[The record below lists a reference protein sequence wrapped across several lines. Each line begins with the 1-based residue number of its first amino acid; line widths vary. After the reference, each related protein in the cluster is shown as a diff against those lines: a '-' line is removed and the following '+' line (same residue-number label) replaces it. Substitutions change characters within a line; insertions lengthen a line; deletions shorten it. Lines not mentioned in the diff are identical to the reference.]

1 MIYLQSSPLLVQLIA
16 SSPRMQTLMF
26 TQIETPSK
34 QEIFVIFFRAVQD
47 PCPFVHQFESESFR
61 FLVVHQAGVI
71 LDHAQDFSW
80 QLVCRGRGIHLT
92 QLLDLPRSLLRRDMS
107 CAWKLCLEVVH
118 SDRREREQ
126 GSYDARAL

>member
-1 MIYLQSSPLLVQLIA
+1 
-16 SSPRMQTLMF
+16 MQILMF

-34 QEIFVIFFRAVQD
+34 QEIFVIFFCAVQD
-47 PCPFVHQFESESFR
+47 RCPFVHQFESESFR

-107 CAWKLCLEVVH
+107 CAWKLYIRIDEKESKDLAMPGPCRVLEA
-118 SDRREREQ
+118 ER
-126 GSYDARAL
+126 